1 MVEEEKTGKMGKE
14 DIKIREREGGDMG
27 EETREEGREGRE
39 RGGERGDER
48 EVKEVANIY
57 KLNFSPFRLKFLFPL

>member
-1 MVEEEKTGKMGKE
+1 MVEGGKEGKRGEE
-14 DIKIREREGGDMG
+14 DIKIREKEGGDKG
-27 EETREEGREGRE
+27 EETRERGGKGRE
-39 RGGERGDER
+39 RGGERGDEG